1 MQEEQL
7 RSYLAHKMPQAEGLS
22 ISNIQQ
28 IPGGAS
34 RETWSFDARWREEG
48 RDTERAFIIRRDPTA
63 SVLETERDI
72 EFGVYRALA
81 GTGIPVPP
89 VYWLETDPRW
99 LERPFFVMGR
109 VEGEPD
115 PSLLIMAAPD
125 LQGEIGRQ
133 AAEILARIH
142 NLDWRSLGLD
152 FLSVP
157 PSPSHCADL
166 EIDKWETILEKDR
179 LEPHPVL
186 TLGLRWLRHHKPVA
200 QKVTLIHADYRSY
213 RTGNF
218 LYDARG
224 IVGILDWEM
233 VHLGDPMEDLG
244 WFCMSMW
251 RWAGDEKV
259 SGLLER
265 EEFFRLYEQYSG
277 IPVDREAVRFW
288 EILGNIKLAVIFV
301 TGIRSYCQGLS
312 SDIYLA
318 LTSRLKPG
326 IEQEITTLIGA

>member
-1 MQEEQL
+1 MQEDQL
-7 RSYLAHKMPQAEGLS
+7 RAYLAHKMPQAQDLA
-22 ISNIQQ
+22 ISDLQR

-48 RDTERAFIIRRDPTA
+48 RDVERAFIVRRDPTA

-81 GTGIPVPP
+81 GTGVPVPP

-109 VEGEPD
+109 VAGEPD
-115 PSLLIMAAPD
+115 PSLLILAAPE
-125 LQGEIGRQ
+125 LRAGIGRQ
-133 AAEILARIH
+133 AVEILARIH
-142 NLDWRSLGLD
+142 SLDWRSLGLD
-152 FLSVP
+152 FLGVP

-166 EIDKWETILEKDR
+166 EIDKWEAILEKDR
-179 LEPHPVL
+179 LEPHPIVS
-186 TLGLRWLRHHKPVA
+186 LGLRWLRHHKPA
-200 QKVTLIHADYRSY
+200 TQKVTLVHADY

-218 LYDARG
+218 LYDEHN
-224 IVGILDWEM
+224 ILGILDWEM

-244 WFCMSMW
+244 YFCLRMW

-259 SGLLER
+259 SGLLDR
-265 EEFFRLYEQYSG
+265 EEFYRLYEQYSG
-277 IPVDREAVRFW
+277 VSVDPDAVRFW
-288 EILGNIKLAVIFV
+288 EILGNIKLAIIFV
-301 TGIRSYCQGLS
+301 TGVHSYCQGLS
-312 SDIYLA
+312 SDIYLP

-326 IEQEITTLIGA
+326 VEEEIATLIGA